1 MIKAHAD
8 QRINQLN
15 QAGGFNYLNGIKILD
30 WQEGLASL
38 QVDLTHD
45 HLNPLGLVHGGLCA
59 SMLDVA
65 LAMSG
70 SYRPAPEGLYPGL
83 TLSLTTQ
90 YIAPLQ
96 VEDGFALAKAQR
108 TGGGK
113 SVFFAEGEVLA
124 PDGRLIAS
132 ASGVFKPG
140 RLSKGEVIRARLGRI
155 RKSDTGLSFASGK
168 DL

>member
-15 QAGGFNYLNGIKILD
+15 QAGGFNYCNGIIILD
-30 WQEGLASL
+30 WQDNLASL
-38 QVDLTHD
+38 KVDLTHD
-45 HLNPLGLVHGGLCA
+45 HLNPLGLVHGGLYA

-70 SYRPAPEGLYPGL
+70 SYQPAPEGLYPGL

-96 VEDGFALAKAQR
+96 LDDGFALAKARR

-113 SVFFAEGEVLA
+113 SVFFAEGEVLS
-124 PDGRLIAS
+124 PDGRVIAS

-140 RLSKGEVIRARLGRI
+140 RPL
-155 RKSDTGLSFASGK
+155 KS
-168 DL
+168 

>member
-1 MIKAHAD
+1 MITMHAD

-15 QAGGFNYLNGIKILD
+15 KAGGFNHSNGIIILD
-30 WQEGLASL
+30 WQDSLAAL
-38 QVDLTHD
+38 KVDLTHD
-45 HLNPLGLVHGGLCA
+45 HLNPLGLVHGGLYA

-70 SYRPAPEGLYPGL
+70 SYQPAPEGLYPGL

-96 VEDGFALAKAQR
+96 LEDGFALAKARR

-113 SVFFAEGEVLA
+113 SVFFAEGEVLS
-124 PDGRLIAS
+124 PDGRVIAS

-140 RLSKGEVIRARLGRI
+140 RPL
-155 RKSDTGLSFASGK
+155 KS
-168 DL
+168 

>member
-15 QAGGFNYLNGIKILD
+15 QAGGFNHHNGVMILD
-30 WQEGLASL
+30 WQDGLASL

-45 HLNPLGLVHGGLCA
+45 HLNPLGLVHGGLYA

-70 SYRPAPEGLYPGL
+70 SYQPAPDGLYPGLTLSLTTGSYRPAPDGLYPGL

-96 VEDGFALAKAQR
+96 LDDGFALAKARR

-124 PDGRLIAS
+124 PDGRVIAS

-140 RLSKGEVIRARLGRI
+140 RPLKG
-155 RKSDTGLSFASGK
+155 
-168 DL
+168 

>member
-90 YIAPLQ
+90 YLAPLQ
-96 VEDGFALAKAQR
+96 LEDGFALAKAQR

>member
-15 QAGGFNYLNGIKILD
+15 QAGGFNHCNGIIILD
-30 WQEGLASL
+30 WQDSLASL
-38 QVDLTHD
+38 QVDLSHD
-45 HLNPLGLVHGGLCA
+45 HLNPLGLVHGGLYA

-70 SYRPAPEGLYPGL
+70 SYRPAPGGLYPGL

-96 VEDGFALAKAQR
+96 LDDGFAVAKARR

-113 SVFFAEGEVLA
+113 SVFFAEGEVLS
-124 PDGRLIAS
+124 PDGRVIAS

-140 RLSKGEVIRARLGRI
+140 RPLKG
-155 RKSDTGLSFASGK
+155 
-168 DL
+168 

>member
-15 QAGGFNYLNGIKILD
+15 QAGGFNHCNGIIILD
-30 WQEGLASL
+30 WQDSLASL
-38 QVDLTHD
+38 KVDLTHD
-45 HLNPLGLVHGGLCA
+45 HLNPLGLVHGGLYA

-83 TLSLTTQ
+83 TLCLTTQ

-96 VEDGFALAKAQR
+96 LEDGFATAKARR

-113 SVFFAEGEVLA
+113 SVFFAEGEVLS
-124 PDGRLIAS
+124 PGGRVIAS

-140 RLSKGEVIRARLGRI
+140 RPLKG
-155 RKSDTGLSFASGK
+155 
-168 DL
+168 

>member
-1 MIKAHAD
+1 MIMVHAD
-8 QRINQLN
+8 QRIDQLN
-15 QAGGFNYLNGIKILD
+15 KAGGFNQYNGIIILD
-30 WQEGLASL
+30 WQDSIASL

-45 HLNPLGLVHGGLCA
+45 HLNPLGLVHGGLYA

-70 SYRPAPEGLYPGL
+70 SFQPAPEGLYPGL

-96 VEDGFALAKAQR
+96 LEDGFALAKARR

-113 SVFFAEGEVLA
+113 SVFFAEGEVLS

-140 RLSKGEVIRARLGRI
+140 RPLKG
-155 RKSDTGLSFASGK
+155 
-168 DL
+168 

>member
-1 MIKAHAD
+1 MVHAD
-8 QRINQLN
+8 RRIDQLN
-15 QAGGFNYLNGIKILD
+15 KAGGFNHCNGIIIID
-30 WQEGLASL
+30 WQDSLASL
-38 QVDLTHD
+38 KVDLTHD
-45 HLNPLGLVHGGLCA
+45 HLNPLGLVHGGLYA

-90 YIAPLQ
+90 YVAPLQ
-96 VEDGFALAKAQR
+96 LDDGFALAKARR

-124 PDGRLIAS
+124 PDGRVIAS

-140 RLSKGEVIRARLGRI
+140 RPLKG
-155 RKSDTGLSFASGK
+155 
-168 DL
+168 